1 MDTKETEVKVS
12 SKIDKNLMLEIIK
25 KSVLAQYHR
34 WYQVYEVPFTNS
46 RIANQKDILDEDV
59 EITSQSGTSKGKANL
74 EERLKPFTG
83 WLNAHHVQSTK
94 VEYKDDNHLS
104 LEAEIVYQNI
114 RPDDSKYSYKIK
126 YSTILI
132 MRENV
137 LPIFTHINLTP
148 IENIYEFVYQP
159 AYPENR
165 CRSYLNYWNYLHE
178 LYQCNLQAQNILI
191 GKFKEL
197 ISTSFSISST
207 KFDPITTFD
216 GFIKLT
222 DSFKKEKFKYCDH
235 ILKNL
240 NFVDNKDD
248 TFSVTFQTDWRGIT
262 EGDKKMFGESSSE
275 LVLEN
280 NMDERFAR
288 LKSLQM
294 SIIKPI
300 KEGDW

>member
-12 SKIDKNLMLEIIK
+12 LKIDKNLMLEIIK

-126 YSTILI
+126 YSTILV
-132 MRENV
+132 MREND
-137 LPIFTHINLTP
+137 LPIFTHVNLMP
-148 IENIYEFVYQP
+148 IENISEFVYAP

-165 CRSYLNYWNYLHE
+165 CKSFLYYWNYLHA
-178 LYQCNLQAQNILI
+178 LSQCNLQNVSE
-191 GKFKEL
+191 KFKEL
-197 ISTSFSISST
+197 LSSTFTISS
-207 KFDPITTFD
+207 
-216 GFIKLT
+216 
-222 DSFKKEKFKYCDH
+222 SFFETINTHEGLMKVNEAFKFKYSNH
-235 ILKNL
+235 FLKTIK
-240 NFVDNKDD
+240 VVENKDD
-248 TFSVTFQTDWRGIT
+248 SFTVYYQSDWQGIT
-262 EGDKKMFGESSSE
+262 LDDIKKVSETDYE

-288 LKSLQM
+288 LKSLKVTP
-294 SIIKPI
+294 IKPI
-300 KEGDW
+300 QEGEW